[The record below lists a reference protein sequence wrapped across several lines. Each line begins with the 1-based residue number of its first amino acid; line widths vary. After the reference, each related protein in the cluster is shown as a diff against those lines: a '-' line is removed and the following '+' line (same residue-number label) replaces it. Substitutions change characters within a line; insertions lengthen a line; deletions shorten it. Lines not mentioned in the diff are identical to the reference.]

1 MTRVSVTFLILVA
14 FVASPVPA
22 FAGGKISIDDTKWIS
37 VGAGIRT
44 SFRTTEDA
52 SPSGNDWSNDFD
64 LNNARLYVNGQ
75 VHKYV
80 KFEFNSE
87 CVFCGNSGL
96 ESYALLDAI
105 VKVEVNQYLNLWA
118 GRLIVPGER
127 QEMNGPYYS
136 STFDA
141 YQTPFVS
148 SDFSVKHGS
157 GGAGVYA
164 RDQGL
169 NLWGALGDNREFQYV
184 MGVFQGLQSSKDSG
198 PNRDDNPLIAGRFA
212 YNFLNVESN
221 PGYYTSGTY
230 YGGAGDL
237 FTVAGSFQWQKDGS
251 GSRANPG
258 DYLALMVDVLGE
270 KVFDDVGVL
279 TFNGEYKNFDS
290 DYKDAAFARAG
301 EDDDDNFGMFSGDAF
316 SVALLYLIDADMG
329 IGKVQPY
336 AKFSGVYP
344 DDSSD
349 RDELEVGVNYIID
362 NHNASISLFYQYGDI
377 QTKGLDYAPSG
388 VTGDEVSSVVL
399 GFQLQI

>member
-14 FVASPVPA
+14 FVASSVPA

-44 SFRTTEDA
+44 SLRMTEDA

-75 VHKYV
+75 VHKYL
-80 KFEFNSE
+80 KFEFNTE
-87 CVFCGNSGL
+87 CVFCGNSED

-105 VKVEVNQYLNLWA
+105 VKVEVNQYFNVWA

-148 SDFSVKHGS
+148 SDFSVNHGS

-184 MGVFQGLQSSKDSG
+184 MGVFQGLQSTSKDG

-230 YGGAGDL
+230 YGGAGDV
-237 FTVAGSFQWQKDGS
+237 FTVAGSFQWQKDGA
-251 GSRANPG
+251 GSSANPG
-258 DYLALMVDVLGE
+258 DYLAVMADVLGE
-270 KVFDDVGVL
+270 KVFEGVGVL
-279 TFNGEYKNFDS
+279 TFNGEYKYFNS
-290 DYKDAAFARAG
+290 GSVAAFADA
-301 EDDDDNFGMFSGDAF
+301 DNFGMFSGHAF
-316 SVALLYLIDADMG
+316 SNALLYLIDAEMG

-344 DDSSD
+344 DASSD

-377 QTKGLDYAPSG
+377 QTKGLNYAPTG
-388 VTGDEVSSVVL
+388 VTGDEVSSIVL
-399 GFQLQI
+399 GFQIQI